1 MPNTGHFYVLAIDL
15 ATDARGH
22 VEAVRS
28 ITVRCHRCT
37 EITQMDPTS
46 LGRTPDMVELIC
58 AACGTY
64 QSVSIA
70 RFECEHLLPCGR

>member
-15 ATDARGH
+15 ATDVRGR

-28 ITVRCHRCT
+28 ITVRCHRCAET
-37 EITQMDPTS
+37 TQMDSTS
-46 LGRTPDMVELIC
+46 LGRTPGMVGLTC